1 METDRV
7 FSGSIAAVYDHFL
20 GPLIF
25 APYARDIAGRLSD
38 LRAGRLLETAAGTG
52 IVTRALAVNLPEA
65 VVIDATDLNQAM
77 VDYATG
83 LLPSPRVAWRQ
94 ADAQALPFPD
104 AMFDAVVCQF
114 GVMFFPDMAKA
125 FSETH
130 RVLRPGGRFVFNV
143 WDRIEANDFAYV
155 VVQAVAT
162 LFPEDPPLFLART
175 PHGHHDTTLIEAG
188 LRRAGFGGV
197 TVETVAKKSTAPSPR
212 DPALG
217 FCQGTPMRNEI
228 EARDPTRLE
237 EATDVAA
244 AAIASRFGTGPVAGQ
259 MRAYVITARR

>member
-1 METDRV
+1 
-7 FSGSIAAVYDHFL
+7 
-20 GPLIF
+20 
-25 APYARDIAGRLSD
+25 
-38 LRAGRLLETAAGTG
+38 
-52 IVTRALAVNLPEA
+52 
-65 VVIDATDLNQAM
+65 
-77 VDYATG
+77 
-83 LLPSPRVAWRQ
+83 
-94 ADAQALPFPD
+94 
-104 AMFDAVVCQF
+104 
-114 GVMFFPDMAKA
+114 
-125 FSETH
+125 
-130 RVLRPGGRFVFNV
+130 VFNV

>member
-1 METDRV
+1 M
-7 FSGSIAAVYDHFL
+7 AA
-20 GPLIF
+20 
-25 APYARDIAGRLSD
+25 
-38 LRAGRLLETAAGTG
+38 
-52 IVTRALAVNLPEA
+52 NLPEA

-77 VDYATG
+77 IDYAARR
-83 LLPSPRVAWRQ
+83 LPSPRVAWRQ

-104 AMFDAVVCQF
+104 AMFDVVVCQF

-130 RVLRPGGRFVFNV
+130 RVLRPGGRFLFNV
-143 WDRIEANDFAYV
+143 WDRIEANDFAHV
-155 VVQAVAT
+155 AVQAVAA
-162 LFPEDPPLFLART
+162 LFPEDPRLFLART
-175 PHGHHDTTLIEAG
+175 PHGHHDTTLIEARP
-188 LRRAGFGGV
+188 RRAGFGGV
-197 TVETVAKKSTAPSPR
+197 TVETVAKKSTASSPR

-228 EARDPTRLE
+228 EARDPNRLE

-244 AAIASRFGTGPVAGQ
+244 AAIAARFGGGPVAGQ